1 MPTFRIATW
10 NINSVRL
17 RAPLVIRF
25 LEEYQ
30 PDILCLQETKCPP
43 GQFPAAAFKQAG
55 YPHIADNGYTGHH
68 GVAIVSRV
76 AFSRHSVKSFCD
88 QNDGRHVCINP
99 HGTSLFVHSLYV
111 PAGGDEPD
119 ASINP
124 KFAHKLRFLDELKD
138 WGQALRSTTGEH
150 HILTGDL
157 NIAPLEND
165 VWSHKQLLA
174 WCLIRPKK
182 RPACRTSCRP
192 AGFTIRCALT
202 GPNLKSSIPGGAT
215 GQRNGTRP
223 TRAAGWTISGCR
235 RNLPAV
241 PRNFY
246 HSGSEGLGTA
256 IRSCAGHTGSRYAG
270 LSQTVA
276 SVLAGQQLVDRLNIE
291 MFLDGGQLA

>member
-99 HGTSLFVHSLYV
+99 QEHRCLSIACMYRQEGTNLIPSIRSL
-111 PAGGDEPD
+111 
-119 ASINP
+119 
-124 KFAHKLRFLDELKD
+124 
-138 WGQALRSTTGEH
+138 
-150 HILTGDL
+150 
-157 NIAPLEND
+157 
-165 VWSHKQLLA
+165 
-174 WCLIRPKK
+174 
-182 RPACRTSCRP
+182 RTSC
-192 AGFTIRCALT
+192 
-202 GPNLKSSIPGGAT
+202 
-215 GQRNGTRP
+215 
-223 TRAAGWTISGCR
+223 
-235 RNLPAV
+235 
-241 PRNFY
+241 NF
-246 HSGSEGLGTA
+246 SMS
-256 IRSCAGHTGSRYAG
+256 
-270 LSQTVA
+270 
-276 SVLAGQQLVDRLNIE
+276 
-291 MFLDGGQLA
+291 